1 MKLYYLPQRFLKSLS
16 STSEREV
23 CKRTVLVNQSSN
35 FQQLCTLISI
45 TKDRD
50 TEEFKFVT
58 YFPSKQTRKPT
69 PSLYL
74 FPMLNSAVH
83 IVDNLKPIWDF
94 TFFFLLKKC
103 QVTFQHFSCNI
114 KLLWKCINHVRS
126 AGFIKEP
133 NLVCWIKVHV
143 CTYTPNKYI
152 CTCILYLFIHTCTR
166 YFKTIW

>member
-74 FPMLNSAVH
+74 FPFLSSLCSTAQS
-83 IVDNLKPIWDF
+83 ILSIIWNQF
-94 TFFFLLKKC
+94 GILHFFLLKKC

-114 KLLWKCINHVRS
+114 ELLWKCINHVRS

-143 CTYTPNKYI
+143 CIYTPNKYI
-152 CTCILYLFIHTCTR
+152 CTCMLYLLYT
-166 YFKTIW
+166 YMY